1 MFIVRSGESRRR
13 FPFYL
18 VLGEFSGFG
27 FMVLIN
33 KRHKAYF
40 KGGQEK
46 MEVKAEI
53 LKNRIVFTANNNT
66 VVVEPKEPFTTT
78 RLLVGTFMPA
88 VECMKEGLAK
98 VGAKGLFK
106 RKPKLLIYPRA
117 MTEGGLSEVEER
129 CLLEVGHAAGAGKVE
144 VHV

>member
-1 MFIVRSGESRRR
+1 
-13 FPFYL
+13 
-18 VLGEFSGFG
+18 
-27 FMVLIN
+27 
-33 KRHKAYF
+33 
-40 KGGQEK
+40 
-46 MEVKAEI
+46 
-53 LKNRIVFTANNNT
+53 
-66 VVVEPKEPFTTT
+66 
-78 RLLVGTFMPA
+78 MPA

-98 VGAKGLFK
+98 VGTKGLFK